1 MLEDM
6 LEDML
11 EELFSIFKRNK
22 EEKDE
27 KYLDTL
33 IKEVEEKKENINFK
47 KEIYDLYQAGN
58 ISIKTEGF
66 VFAHNTIVSSFDIFY
81 KKVMKYLKE
90 NYFHYHKL
98 KAYQVINEEY
108 KTKLLIHLSVMNDL
122 LNNDNFIST
131 YPTAKEKINIEK
143 NILLSRII
151 LSLIIEKNIKI
162 QLREEG
168 NYSIK
173 TNDEIEKEYEI
184 VMKDLE
190 NSHLLDE
197 IRIDNNVDI
206 NVTLEKIDINLT
218 QYFSELENRENYI
231 LDLDNQIDIIRRKVF
246 NLEEKDI
253 DTLLDLMN
261 ICISKYRLAQKYIE
275 DYDHWYYEIALEDKF
290 NLLLEYPE
298 KLNNYPL
305 KDDYLGEDIYLN
317 KISSKI
323 SKLKKH
329 YENNPN
335 LKNNYSYTLL
345 NFYLNNNE
353 SNIIDSTFLLSLLSA
368 IEKGDY
374 AIYQFYNTAFS
385 EKEMWEAELGIKNRK
400 IKKEESNLITYI
412 TFIQLLSQDPFYAK
426 VDSINYYNYLDL
438 LYKDRWKNDYSK
450 KKKK

>member
-1 MLEDM
+1 M

-66 VFAHNTIVSSFDIFY
+66 VFAHNAVVNSFDVFY
-81 KKVMKYLKE
+81 KIVMKYLKE

-143 NILLSRII
+143 NILLSRVI

-162 QLREEG
+162 QLREED

-173 TNDEIEKEYEI
+173 TDDEIEKEYEI
-184 VMKDLE
+184 LMKDLE
-190 NSHLLDE
+190 NSALLDE

-206 NVTLEKIDINLT
+206 NVVLEKIDIYLT
-218 QYFSELENRENYI
+218 QYFDDIDNRENYI
-231 LDLDNQIDIIRRKVF
+231 LDLDHQIDIIRKKAF
-246 NLEEKDI
+246 NLKEEDI
-253 DTLLDLMN
+253 DTLLDLTN
-261 ICISKYRLAQKYIE
+261 ICISKYRLAQKYI
-275 DYDHWYYEIALEDKF
+275 DSYENRVYKIILENKF
-290 NLLLEYPE
+290 KFLLEYPE
-298 KLNNYPL
+298 KINNYPL
-305 KDDYLGEDIYLN
+305 QDDYLGEDIYL
-317 KISSKI
+317 KEISSEI

-329 YENNPN
+329 YGINPI
-335 LKNNYSYTLL
+335 LKKDYSYILFE
-345 NFYLNNNE
+345 FYLNNNE
-353 SNIIDSTFLLSLLSA
+353 SNIKDSTFLLSLLSA
-368 IEKGDY
+368 LEKGEY
-374 AIYQFYNTAFS
+374 AIYQFYNTEFS
-385 EKEMWEAELGIKNRK
+385 EKEMLEAETGIKNRK

-426 VDSINYYNYLDL
+426 VDSISYYNFLEL
-438 LYKDRWKNDYSK
+438 KYKDRWISDYSRK
-450 KKKK
+450 KCK

>member
-1 MLEDM
+1 
-6 LEDML
+6 ML

-33 IKEVEEKKENINFK
+33 IKEVEGKKERINLK
-47 KEIYDLYQAGN
+47 NEIYDLYQAGN

-66 VFAHNTIVSSFDIFY
+66 VFAHNAVVNSFDVFY
-81 KKVMKYLKE
+81 KIVMKYLKE

-98 KAYQVINEEY
+98 KAYHEINEEY
-108 KTKLLIHLSVMNDL
+108 KTKLLIHLSVMKDL

-143 NILLSRII
+143 NILLSRVI

-162 QLREEG
+162 QLREED

-206 NVTLEKIDINLT
+206 NVALEKIDINLT
-218 QYFSELENRENYI
+218 QYFDDIDNRENYI
-231 LDLDNQIDIIRRKVF
+231 LDLDNQIDLIRRKVY

-253 DTLLDLMN
+253 DTLLELMN

-275 DYDHWYYEIALEDKF
+275 DYDNWYYEIALEDKF

-298 KLNNYPL
+298 KINNYPL

-329 YENNPN
+329 YENIPN
-335 LKNNYSYTLL
+335 LKNKYSYTLL

-368 IEKGDY
+368 LRKDEY

-385 EKEMWEAELGIKNRK
+385 EREMWEAELGIKNRK

-426 VDSINYYNYLDL
+426 VDSISYYNSLEL
-438 LYKDRWKNDYSK
+438 KYKDRWKKENSREK
-450 KKKK
+450 KLK